1 TPLFH
6 KGAILYNAAAA
17 RVATQKDCPVIAV
30 EGYVD
35 VIAMAGIGYEAT
47 VAPLGTALTAEQ
59 LMQLWSLADEP
70 TLCFDGDSAG
80 RRASY
85 RALDVALPLV
95 KPGKSLKFAMLPDGH
110 DPDDL

>member
-1 TPLFH
+1 
-6 KGAILYNAAAA
+6 
-17 RVATQKDCPVIAV
+17 
-30 EGYVD
+30 
-35 VIAMAGIGYEAT
+35 MAGIGYEAT

-85 RALDVALPLV
+85 RALDIALPLV

-110 DPDDL
+110 DPDDLVRAGGRDAIAEVLGAARPLAKVLSVRQTEARPFG